1 MASIQREIMEL
12 MINNAEALGLP
23 KNIQMD
29 YLPPNMDAIALQPD
43 ASPKVEKAYIGGSK
57 VCTFPFTML
66 ATTKGSKSSEPSIK
80 AMDWLNAIGAL
91 FEGMSNFQL
100 STSRKILNGETMTP
114 ALVNRHQDG
123 RLIYSI
129 SINIRYEDN

>member
-1 MASIQREIMEL
+1 MASIHKDIMEFL
-12 MINNAEALGLP
+12 ISHAGELELP
-23 KNIQMD
+23 TFIQMD
-29 YLPPNMDAIALQPD
+29 YLPANQDAISFQPD

-57 VCTFPFTML
+57 VCSFPFTIL
-66 ATTKGSKSSEPSIK
+66 ATTKGSKSSEPSLR
-80 AMDWLNAIGAL
+80 AMDWLNSIGAL
-91 FEGMSNFQL
+91 FEGMSNFKL
-100 STSRKILNGETMTP
+100 SNSRMILNGEAMTP

>member
-1 MASIQREIMEL
+1 MKSIQKDIMEFL
-12 MINNAEALGLP
+12 ISHAGELGLP
-23 KNIQMD
+23 TFIQMD
-29 YLPPNMDAIALQPD
+29 YLPANQDAISFQPD

-57 VCTFPFTML
+57 VCSFPFTIL
-66 ATTKGSKSSEPSIK
+66 ATTKGSKSSEPSLR

-91 FEGMSNFQL
+91 FEGMSNFKL
-100 STSRKILNGETMTP
+100 SDSRTILNGETMTP